1 MVQAPL
7 RAAAF
12 SSPPGECTREPA
24 EVAPQEHQHAWTGE
38 EGWRQMEK
46 KMTVLSVRIRSVC
59 LFSAGVQEVD
69 QCGAAEHAVG
79 HLSSLHIQKRL
90 LQKGM
95 EQSGDEWDKR

>member
-1 MVQAPL
+1 MVQIPL

-12 SSPPGECTREPA
+12 WSPPGECTREPA
-24 EVAPQEHQHAWTGE
+24 EVAPQEHQHARTRE
-38 EGWRQMEK
+38 EDWRQMEK
-46 KMTVLSVRIRSVC
+46 KMTVLPVPIRSVW
-59 LFSAGVQEVD
+59 LFRAGVQEMD

-79 HLSSLHIQKRL
+79 HLGSLHIQKRQ